1 MYSTIVHMYIYYVL
15 YNHCLLLVFLLLPP
29 MIDGH
34 MLFDLDDEVMRDELG
49 MSKKLHCL
57 RLLMIIKG
65 TQSVNSHLKD

>member
-1 MYSTIVHMYIYYVL
+1 MYSTIVHMHTMCYTVIIYY
-15 YNHCLLLVFLLLPP
+15 LVFLLLPP
-29 MIDGH
+29 MIDGY

-49 MSKKLHCL
+49 MGKKLHRL

>member
-1 MYSTIVHMYIYYVL
+1 
-15 YNHCLLLVFLLLPP
+15 

>member
-1 MYSTIVHMYIYYVL
+1 
-15 YNHCLLLVFLLLPP
+15 

-49 MSKKLHCL
+49 MSKKLHRL

>member
-1 MYSTIVHMYIYYVL
+1 MVQLGLGEYVSKFK
-15 YNHCLLLVFLLLPP
+15 NE

-34 MLFDLDDEVMRDELG
+34 MLFELDDEVMRDELG
-49 MSKKLHCL
+49 MSKKLHRL

>member
-1 MYSTIVHMYIYYVL
+1 
-15 YNHCLLLVFLLLPP
+15 

-34 MLFDLDDEVMRDELG
+34 MLFEMDDEVIKDELG
-49 MSKKLHCL
+49 MSKKLCHL